1 MSSTRATTAFHDVGF
16 IPTTLLLSHYLHTSY
31 LPSYLLHFDCSV
43 VGTFNFLL
51 RRNTLVQVNI
61 VVPRSI
67 HTCMGILQ
75 CLPPVCTA
83 QYYLSTSYIP
93 LLLPTFFG
101 FLFTLYYLPIQW
113 EFTDSTTC
121 TLFSS
126 LLPLFYI
133 PHLSVHQSYSLGESL
148 STYLESNF
156 LCHNLSLHSQFL
168 IS

>member
-1 MSSTRATTAFHDVGF
+1 MSISSFLVQSIRAWAYFSVF
-16 IPTTLLLSHYLHTSY
+16 LLSA
-31 LPSYLLHFDCSV
+31 LP
-43 VGTFNFLL
+43 
-51 RRNTLVQVNI
+51 NTTY
-61 VVPRSI
+61 P
-67 HTCMGILQ
+67 
-75 CLPPVCTA
+75 LPISHCYFQP
-83 QYYLSTSYIP
+83 
-93 LLLPTFFG
+93 FFG